1 MSIEN
6 GFISSETMSFL
17 FLNDFSG
24 IESIMSFKK
33 QKYGAHHFVVW
44 TATFC
49 CLNFVAYGT
58 KIGIASTNF
67 GF

>member
-33 QKYGAHHFVVW
+33 QKY
-44 TATFC
+44 
-49 CLNFVAYGT
+49 LN
-58 KIGIASTNF
+58 KILKRLR
-67 GF
+67 